1 MIADATIAAARGS
14 GMTIPIA
21 IPTPDVL
28 MCVLIVIGWVS
39 LTIAS
44 LTLRK
49 TGARELTARIE
60 AMEETLERVEHSV
73 REEFANSRWETNES
87 ARLQREE
94 SARSMND
101 FRGSLLD
108 TMAKLSEL
116 QKGQLEGFGKQ
127 LGDMR
132 NEAVSGAKLAR
143 EESAKSLTDFSTQLV
158 ERVEQVFRTQN
169 ERLDAFST
177 RLGELQRQSEEK
189 AELLRTTVEQKLDAV
204 RNENAVKLEEMRKT
218 VDEKL
223 HDTLEKRLGESFKQ
237 VSDRLEQV
245 HKGLGEM
252 QSLATGVGDLKRV
265 MTNVKTR
272 GTWGEYQL
280 GAILEQVLSPEQYE
294 QNVAT
299 KSGSERVEF
308 AIRLPGPDEDSSSV
322 VYLPID
328 AKFPSEDYQRLLD
341 AQEAAD
347 VDALAAAAKQLENAI
362 KASARDICD
371 KYIAPPA
378 TTDFGIMFLPTEG
391 LYAEVIRRTGLVEFC
406 QRDCRVVIAGPTT
419 LAALLN
425 SLQMGFRTLAIQKRS
440 SEVWEILSAVK
451 TEFGKFGD
459 VLTRVKRKLEEAS
472 KTVDSAETRT
482 RVMGKALR
490 RVESMPSAPA
500 AVMLGLG
507 DDSDGDVSDNGDL
520 GTETADEA

>member
-1 MIADATIAAARGS
+1 
-14 GMTIPIA
+14 
-21 IPTPDVL
+21 
-28 MCVLIVIGWVS
+28 
-39 LTIAS
+39 
-44 LTLRK
+44 
-49 TGARELTARIE
+49 
-60 AMEETLERVEHSV
+60 
-73 REEFANSRWETNES
+73 
-87 ARLQREE
+87 
-94 SARSMND
+94 
-101 FRGSLLD
+101 
-108 TMAKLSEL
+108 
-116 QKGQLEGFGKQ
+116 
-127 LGDMR
+127 
-132 NEAVSGAKLAR
+132 
-143 EESAKSLTDFSTQLV
+143 
-158 ERVEQVFRTQN
+158 
-169 ERLDAFST
+169 
-177 RLGELQRQSEEK
+177 
-189 AELLRTTVEQKLDAV
+189 
-204 RNENAVKLEEMRKT
+204 
-218 VDEKL
+218 
-223 HDTLEKRLGESFKQ
+223 
-237 VSDRLEQV
+237 
-245 HKGLGEM
+245 
-252 QSLATGVGDLKRV
+252 

-507 DDSDGDVSDNGDL
+507 DDPDGDVSDNGDL